1 MNTKSNPLPAHEP
14 SEAEIQKQAYHLWI
28 DGGCLEGVEVD
39 NWLAAKE
46 LLKHRH
52 GHAHGHAPRGAHT
65 DTTPDLPKTR
75 S

>member
-1 MNTKSNPLPAHEP
+1 MKTPSFPPPVHEP
-14 SEAEIQKQAYHLWI
+14 TEAEIQRQAYHLWI

-46 LLKHRH
+46 LLKHRQ
-52 GHAHGHAPRGAHT
+52 GHAHGHAPRGAHPGT
-65 DTTPDLPKTR
+65 SGPTKAA

>member
-1 MNTKSNPLPAHEP
+1 MNSQSTPPSAHDP
-14 SEAEIQKQAYHLWI
+14 SEGEIQKQAYHLWI

-52 GHAHGHAPRGAHT
+52 GHAHGQAVRGAH
-65 DTTPDLPKTR
+65 PGHSSPSKAQ

>member
-1 MNTKSNPLPAHEP
+1 MKTHLTPPRAHEP

-46 LLKHRH
+46 LLQHRQ
-52 GHAHGHAPRGAHT
+52 GHAHGHAVRGSHPVPFDPAK
-65 DTTPDLPKTR
+65 PK

>member
-1 MNTKSNPLPAHEP
+1 MKTPPSLPHVHEP

-46 LLKHRH
+46 LLQHRH
-52 GHAHGHAPRGAHT
+52 GHAHGYAPRGAHPVPF
-65 DTTPDLPKTR
+65 DPAKPQ

>member
-1 MNTKSNPLPAHEP
+1 MKTQPSLPRAHDP
-14 SEAEIQKQAYHLWI
+14 SEAEIQRQAYHLWI

-46 LLKHRH
+46 LLNHRQ
-52 GHAHGHAPRGAHT
+52 GHAHGHAARGTHPVPFDPAK
-65 DTTPDLPKTR
+65 PK

>member
-1 MNTKSNPLPAHEP
+1 MISKSSPSPAPDP

-46 LLKHRH
+46 LIRHRA
-52 GHAHGHAPRGAHT
+52 GHAHGHAVRGAHPGT
-65 DTTPDLPKTR
+65 SNPKKAR